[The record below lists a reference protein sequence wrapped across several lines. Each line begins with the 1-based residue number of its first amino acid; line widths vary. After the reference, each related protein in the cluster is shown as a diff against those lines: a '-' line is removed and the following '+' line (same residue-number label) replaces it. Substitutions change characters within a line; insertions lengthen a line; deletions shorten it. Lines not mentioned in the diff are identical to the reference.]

1 MTQCCVFARSPMVL
15 LFAPPPEEHD
25 APTPPRYRI
34 VEADERPEPEAEAAD
49 AAAAVAP
56 EQLAASQEDEQ
67 SEPEGE
73 QEDEEAVAVEAADG
87 ERAKMDASANSRRL
101 WRKTRLAMRM
111 IVGLPIAVGVPLSP
125 SELEAAADTVVAE
138 ALPLHPRSLPVP
150 SAADEVEAEE
160 EAALRAECAEL
171 RGLVS
176 RLGKQVVGLQAE
188 LQAQSARADQLQ
200 ARLDAA
206 TAAADPPGAVEDE
219 EQGPVPPEII
229 EAAAAAAVETVRDR
243 LVRLFHDSPSNT
255 AMLLCVL
262 MRRVVTGARLG

>member
-1 MTQCCVFARSPMVL
+1 MVL

-34 VEADERPEPEAEAAD
+34 VEAGERPEPEAEAAD

-56 EQLAASQEDEQ
+56 EQLAASQEDEPEPEDEQ

-206 TAAADPPGAVEDE
+206 AADPPGAVEDE

>member
-1 MTQCCVFARSPMVL
+1 MVL

-25 APTPPRYRI
+25 APTPPHYRI
-34 VEADERPEPEAEAAD
+34 VEAGERPEPEAEAAGT
-49 AAAAVAP
+49 AAAVAP
-56 EQLAASQEDEQ
+56 EQLAASREDAQPEPEDEQ
-67 SEPEGE
+67 AEPEDE
-73 QEDEEAVAVEAADG
+73 QEDEEEVAAEELAADG

-206 TAAADPPGAVEDE
+206 AAGPPGAAEGE

-243 LVRLFHDSPSNT
+243 LVSSPGVT
-255 AMLLCVL
+255 IVAMLLCVL
-262 MRRVVTGARLG
+262 MRRGVTGARLG

>member
-1 MTQCCVFARSPMVL
+1 MVL

-34 VEADERPEPEAEAAD
+34 VEVGERPEPEAEAAD
-49 AAAAVAP
+49 AAATVASREDEQP
-56 EQLAASQEDEQ
+56 EPEDEQ

-206 TAAADPPGAVEDE
+206 AAADPPGAVEDE
-219 EQGPVPPEII
+219 EAGPVPPEII

-243 LVRLFHDSPSNT
+243 LVRLFRTPLHPSPQCFC
-255 AMLLCVL
+255 AF
-262 MRRVVTGARLG
+262 

>member
-1 MTQCCVFARSPMVL
+1 MVL

-56 EQLAASQEDEQ
+56 EQLAASQEDEPEPEDEQ

-73 QEDEEAVAVEAADG
+73 QDDEEAADG

-206 TAAADPPGAVEDE
+206 AGADPPGAVEDE

>member
-1 MTQCCVFARSPMVL
+1 MRPLASHLQAKSALSVDAVLVFAHSPMVL

-34 VEADERPEPEAEAAD
+34 VEAGERPEPEAEAAGT
-49 AAAAVAP
+49 AAAVAP
-56 EQLAASQEDEQ
+56 EQLAASREDEQ
-67 SEPEGE
+67 PEPEDELE
-73 QEDEEAVAVEAADG
+73 QEDEEVVAAEELAADG
-87 ERAKMDASANSRRL
+87 EKAKMDASANSRRL

-150 SAADEVEAEE
+150 SAADEVEAQE

-188 LQAQSARADQLQ
+188 LQAQSARSDQLQ
-200 ARLDAA
+200 ARVD
-206 TAAADPPGAVEDE
+206 
-219 EQGPVPPEII
+219 
-229 EAAAAAAVETVRDR
+229 AAAAGPPQAAGWPPRSGSG
-243 LVRLFHDSPSNT
+243 SPSGPAGPPQAAQST
-255 AMLLCVL
+255 FP
-262 MRRVVTGARLG
+262 RRPGWLSPRGS